1 MKKNILLLF
10 LVHGAN
16 YLFPFIVLPYQTR
29 ILSIETFADV
39 AKIQAAVMLLSLIV
53 NYGYNLSST
62 RAIARAVSQAEINKI
77 YSETLI
83 VKLLLATICLALGYV
98 YLMYVKEYS
107 LIYPFI
113 ISSIYLYGSAL
124 FATWLFQ
131 GLEKMKAIVIATT
144 IAKLTGVILTFILV
158 KSPNDI
164 DAALFTQNIGM
175 FISGIISIYLVRKN
189 KYATVIYFRLKNII
203 LSLKEAWPFFLSLA
217 ATSVYTYFNVILLS
231 FYAGDYVV
239 ANFNA
244 ADKLRMAAQGLL
256 IPIGQAVFPRLS
268 KLEGY
273 EYSSKLKIYAIRY
286 AIFGVCISAGLVF
299 LGPMLTTIYLG
310 KEYSLSGEYLQ
321 SMFLL
326 PAIISIS
333 TILSQWMLI
342 PQGKEKILSRIYILG
357 AIFHLLYAFPLVY
370 YYEAWG
376 MVISILFTEVLIVL
390 FMLKAVK

>member
-1 MKKNILLLF
+1 M
-10 LVHGAN
+10 
-16 YLFPFIVLPYQTR
+16 
-29 ILSIETFADV
+29 
-39 AKIQAAVMLLSLIV
+39 AV
-53 NYGYNLSST
+53 
-62 RAIARAVSQAEINKI
+62 
-77 YSETLI
+77 
-83 VKLLLATICLALGYV
+83 
-98 YLMYVKEYS
+98 
-107 LIYPFI
+107 
-113 ISSIYLYGSAL
+113 
-124 FATWLFQ
+124 
-131 GLEKMKAIVIATT
+131 
-144 IAKLTGVILTFILV
+144 
-158 KSPNDI
+158 
-164 DAALFTQNIGM
+164 
-175 FISGIISIYLVRKN
+175 
-189 KYATVIYFRLKNII
+189 
-203 LSLKEAWPFFLSLA
+203 FLSLA

-342 PQGKEKILSRIYILG
+342 PQGKEKY
-357 AIFHLLYAFPLVY
+357 
-370 YYEAWG
+370 
-376 MVISILFTEVLIVL
+376 
-390 FMLKAVK
+390 